1 MKVEMLKPTKQVLD
15 SFQSNHNSLITIKFQ
30 NPKIRNGIYS
40 MRLLITQHR
49 CDFLRFDGSIWL

>member
-1 MKVEMLKPTKQVLD
+1 MLKPTKQVLD